1 MKEKLSSV
9 FSKLNKVKVIEYGSL
24 LLTVLGTV
32 GSAYAGKKN
41 NEIAL
46 QKLVAEKMNTK

>member
-9 FSKLNKVKVIEYGSL
+9 FSKFNKVKVVEYGSL
-24 LLTVLGTV
+24 LLTVMGTI
-32 GSAYAGKKN
+32 GSAWAGKKN

-46 QKLVAEKMNTK
+46 QKLVAENMNKK